1 MPLYNWQECEKG
13 NIKFVNKDHVSRKND
28 IEIWSI
34 LYNQYLERFGLGVD
48 FSEIIRLKRKL
59 IALRCSYIINGNK
72 KILNQIAIDEANL
85 LKLEGLSVNGLTM
98 DETLVYLSKW
108 LGYRLDKKVITIV
121 EYKTLVDEYGRA
133 HKKE

>member
-13 NIKFVNKDHVSRKND
+13 NIKFVNKDHVSRQND

-34 LYNQYLERFGLGVD
+34 LYNQYLERFGLGD
-48 FSEIIRLKRKL
+48 DLSEIIRLKKKL

>member
-13 NIKFVNKDHVSRKND
+13 NIKFVNKDHVSRQND
-28 IEIWSI
+28 IEIWST
-34 LYNQYLERFGLGVD
+34 LYNQYLERFGLGAD
-48 FSEIIRLKRKL
+48 LSEIIRLKKKL

>member
-13 NIKFVNKDHVSRKND
+13 NIKFVNKDHVSRQND

-34 LYNQYLERFGLGVD
+34 LYNQYLERFGLGAD
-48 FSEIIRLKRKL
+48 LSEIIRLKRKL

-108 LGYRLDKKVITIV
+108 LGYRLDKKVISIV